1 MAMRSIV
8 LVLQLLLLSEAFASD
23 DIDCENLITTIE
35 INACIAQEVE
45 IAEGTLNKY
54 FLASI
59 HQNSND
65 QEVIKLVRKSQET
78 WKQYREEHCSAI
90 YQMWIEG
97 TIRGAMYAQC
107 KLQLTKDRTYELWRS
122 YLTYIDSTPP
132 VLPEP
137 K

>member
-1 MAMRSIV
+1 MRSIA
-8 LVLQLLLLSEAFASD
+8 LVLLLLLNEAFASEA
-23 DIDCENLITTIE
+23 IDCEAAITTIE
-35 INACIAQEVE
+35 INVCKGREVE
-45 IAEGTLNKY
+45 TAEATLNKY

-59 HQNSND
+59 NRNSND
-65 QEVIKLVRKSQET
+65 QEVIKMVRKSQET
-78 WKQYREEHCSAI
+78 WEQYREEHCSAI

-97 TIRGAMYAQC
+97 TIRGAMYGQC

-122 YLTYIDSTPP
+122 YLTYMDSTPP